1 MILTIVLLVPSVVT
15 SYELKHRRFWATD
28 VNRKFM
34 FLLLARFNAQ
44 PMSYKALILA
54 FKT

>member
-1 MILTIVLLVPSVVT
+1 MET
-15 SYELKHRRFWATD
+15 SASLMFPQNNRELKHRRFWATN

-34 FLLLARFNAQ
+34 FLLPARFNAQ